1 MKKLTTCIL
10 TFLFTLISF
19 SQTVIEKPR
28 HGLSSDS
35 GVKLIKIELNDSSV
49 VLWFHTTIIP
59 GASMSI
65 PENTYIVPSGSP
77 KKLFI
82 KSTEGIP
89 LGKSFILPASGL
101 VDYKLIFPKI
111 EPGVSLIDYGEEG
124 GSWHIYD
131 IVLKESPSKTFIPKE
146 LYGHWFNTSNGEWE
160 ISLLD
165 TVVVYQK
172 KLWNYAGVRFQNGEG
187 TVSIKNRNS
196 TADLPLKL
204 DKDEHLIL
212 GRSPN
217 APVILGKDALTIRKA
232 LKADDDL
239 FNPPILKYD
248 SVVFSGYL
256 KGYSPRTGV
265 TTGTLYVNDILTGNQ
280 NNFLV
285 RISGNGYFSVKIP
298 FYYPHEVFARSDLI
312 TGSIYLEPGKDLFMM
327 VDPDE
332 PDLALF
338 MGDDAL
344 LNADLQILN
353 KINAYN
359 YQDLQ
364 EKVLKMSPVMYKTYF
379 LDLKNKELNMLDSLT
394 KSRPFTAKAVQLKR
408 SGIEYRCA
416 YHLMDYNMSFEGA
429 YRTANNIPSS
439 QRTLP
444 VKIEKPGV
452 DYYDFINDEFTNNPL
467 SILTNDY
474 YYFINRL
481 KFAEILRGQSRGYST
496 LELAED
502 INNAGFPLTE
512 EEKAM
517 VADLK
522 KNFIPEANAELN
534 AVIQKYGNQYAEF
547 NRKYSKQSGEI
558 SKIYKDQPLTAAIIE
573 KYMADQGV
581 ELTGEEKEMLRAR
594 SLVINSDGSLKNR
607 ELLIK
612 YQTQIASFNANH
624 SKEVSLMLSRRTKAI
639 RNENLEKTFGVHK
652 GFASD
657 IMDSQDEC
665 RTIVAEM
672 TPLPADQLLFVRK
685 QITTPFIS
693 WYIEKCNSESL
704 LKIAASKKKQLSSGN
719 SKLTSVVV
727 ETPKTK
733 ADVLFE
739 TIMKKYKGKVV
750 YVDFWATWC
759 GPCRSDIEKIKP
771 LKEELAGKDIVFVYL
786 TNPTSPKETY
796 DNMIPGIP
804 GEHYRLTSDEW
815 SYLSNKFNI
824 SGIPHTVLVDKNGAV
839 ADPNLMYLDNSLLKY
854 KLEKL
859 LNN

>member
-1 MKKLTTCIL
+1 M
-10 TFLFTLISF
+10 
-19 SQTVIEKPR
+19 
-28 HGLSSDS
+28 
-35 GVKLIKIELNDSSV
+35 
-49 VLWFHTTIIP
+49 
-59 GASMSI
+59 
-65 PENTYIVPSGSP
+65 
-77 KKLFI
+77 
-82 KSTEGIP
+82 
-89 LGKSFILPASGL
+89 
-101 VDYKLIFPKI
+101 
-111 EPGVSLIDYGEEG
+111 
-124 GSWHIYD
+124 
-131 IVLKESPSKTFIPKE
+131 
-146 LYGHWFNTSNGEWE
+146 
-160 ISLLD
+160 
-165 TVVVYQK
+165 
-172 KLWNYAGVRFQNGEG
+172 
-187 TVSIKNRNS
+187 
-196 TADLPLKL
+196 
-204 DKDEHLIL
+204 
-212 GRSPN
+212 
-217 APVILGKDALTIRKA
+217 
-232 LKADDDL
+232 
-239 FNPPILKYD
+239 
-248 SVVFSGYL
+248 
-256 KGYSPRTGV
+256 
-265 TTGTLYVNDILTGNQ
+265 
-280 NNFLV
+280 
-285 RISGNGYFSVKIP
+285 
-298 FYYPHEVFARSDLI
+298 
-312 TGSIYLEPGKDLFMM
+312 
-327 VDPDE
+327 
-332 PDLALF
+332 
-338 MGDDAL
+338 
-344 LNADLQILN
+344 
-353 KINAYN
+353 
-359 YQDLQ
+359 
-364 EKVLKMSPVMYKTYF
+364 
-379 LDLKNKELNMLDSLT
+379 
-394 KSRPFTAKAVQLKR
+394 
-408 SGIEYRCA
+408 
-416 YHLMDYNMSFEGA
+416 
-429 YRTANNIPSS
+429 
-439 QRTLP
+439 
-444 VKIEKPGV
+444 
-452 DYYDFINDEFTNNPL
+452 
-467 SILTNDY
+467 
-474 YYFINRL
+474 
-481 KFAEILRGQSRGYST
+481 
-496 LELAED
+496 
-502 INNAGFPLTE
+502 
-512 EEKAM
+512 
-517 VADLK
+517 
-522 KNFIPEANAELN
+522 
-534 AVIQKYGNQYAEF
+534 
-547 NRKYSKQSGEI
+547 
-558 SKIYKDQPLTAAIIE
+558 
-573 KYMADQGV
+573 

-594 SLVINSDGSLKNR
+594 SLVINSEGSVKNR